1 MWELYLITRIG
12 LIHGLSGLLFMFSL
26 VIGIVCYFASILK
39 DDYTGEEAC
48 TEWQKSKLRKFA
60 NKMFVVF
67 GISVT
72 INIITPTTE
81 QAYLIYGVGSTID
94 YIQDNPKAKQL
105 PDKCIDALSRWVDSL
120 NKEENKDGSNR

>member
-1 MWELYLITRIG
+1 MWELYFITRIG
-12 LIHGLSGLLFMFSL
+12 VIHALSGLISMLS
-26 VIGIVCYFASILK
+26 VVVGIVCYIISIVE
-39 DDYTGEEAC
+39 DDYTGEDVC

-60 NKMFVVF
+60 NRMFVVF

-94 YIQDNPKAKQL
+94 YIQDNPKAKPL
-105 PDKCIDALSRWVDSL
+105 PDKCIDALSRWVDNIS
-120 NKEENKDGSNR
+120 KEEKNK

>member
-1 MWELYLITRIG
+1 MWELYFITRIG
-12 LIHGLSGLLFMFSL
+12 VIHCLTIPVFIVSIFAAF
-26 VIGIVCYFASILK
+26 VCYIASILK
-39 DDYTGEEAC
+39 DDYTGEDVY

-60 NKMFVVF
+60 NKLFVVF

-72 INIITPTTE
+72 INVITPTTE

-105 PDKCIDALSRWVDSL
+105 PDKCIDALNRWVDNIS
-120 NKEENKDGSNR
+120 KEETKKE

>member
-1 MWELYLITRIG
+1 MWELYFITRIG
-12 LIHGLSGLLFMFSL
+12 VIHVLSGLIYILS
-26 VIGIVCYFASILK
+26 VIVGIVCYFASIIK
-39 DDYTGEEAC
+39 YTDGENVC

-67 GISVT
+67 GIFVT
-72 INIITPTTE
+72 INVITPTTE

-105 PDKCIDALSRWVDSL
+105 PDKCINALNRWVDNI
-120 NKEENKDGSNR
+120 NKEKKK

>member
-1 MWELYLITRIG
+1 MWELYFITRIG
-12 LIHGLSGLLFMFSL
+12 VIHGLTIPVFILSAIIALA
-26 VIGIVCYFASILK
+26 CYFVSITT

-60 NKMFVVF
+60 NRMFVVF

-105 PDKCIDALSRWVDSL
+105 PDKCIDALSRWVDNL
-120 NKEENKDGSNR
+120 NKEDNKKE